1 MDITCY
7 NNIVGVSQNG
17 CSCLGA
23 SAESLSGLYLDDA
36 TPGHIPLNASI
47 FSCNE
52 ADIATFLTTVIE
64 KATVQTLTA
73 LRMTADK
80 VMNKRYLDMNTVI
93 GWKDTWTAHIE
104 EDHLWYYLELKPK
117 FKRGLYFKIDS
128 IEWMIQETGRT
139 IKFKIVDEFG
149 NDAASGTDL
158 SLFSGV
164 TLQMDR
170 RWFICVGD
178 ETTAH
183 PKNTTAKECCG
194 YSPTFPTYIT
204 LGSGYSEDW
213 TSLINQPQTNFMK
226 SIDTYGIIVTG
237 QFICNGFDFIC
248 SLDFKNSNWGALFAN
263 TVQQQARL
271 NLARWLVSNNKI
283 TNYILLNA
291 EQLAQ
296 TMQYLEE
303 KVSENLAYLPTIYN
317 YSDCYTCPGSY
328 KGAILI

>member
-1 MDITCY
+1 
-7 NNIVGVSQNG
+7 
-17 CSCLGA
+17 
-23 SAESLSGLYLDDA
+23 
-36 TPGHIPLNASI
+36 
-47 FSCNE
+47 
-52 ADIATFLTTVIE
+52 
-64 KATVQTLTA
+64 
-73 LRMTADK
+73 MTADK

-139 IKFKIVDEFG
+139 IKYKIVDEFG

-158 SLFSGV
+158 SLFGGV
-164 TLQMDR
+164 TLQMD

-183 PKNTTAKECCG
+183 PKNTTAR
-194 YSPTFPTYIT
+194 SVADIT
-204 LGSGYSEDW
+204 LSPDIYHFGVGVFEDW

-237 QFICNGFDFIC
+237 QFICNGFDFI
-248 SLDFKNSNWGALFAN
+248 LLIWTLKFKLGALFAN

-283 TNYILLNA
+283 TNYILLNS

-303 KVSENLAYLPTIYN
+303 KVET
-317 YSDCYTCPGSY
+317 
-328 KGAILI
+328 